1 MPEISRRLPQIA
13 IYPGSFDPLTYGHLN
28 IIHRGVELFP
38 RLIVAVAENT
48 SKKPMFSTA
57 ERVEMIGRC
66 VGTMEGVEVDT
77 FSGLLVE
84 YARAKNARVI
94 LRGIRSFQ
102 DYEYEFQMALTNKFL
117 YPELE
122 TVFLVTDGAY
132 AHLSSTLI
140 REIVLMG
147 GSVRGMVPD
156 PIAGWLEGKRKG

>member
-1 MPEISRRLPQIA
+1 VPEVA

-28 IIHRGVELFP
+28 IIQRGVELFSK
-38 RLIVAVAENT
+38 LIVAVAENT
-48 SKKPMFSTA
+48 SKKPMFLPS
-57 ERVEMIGRC
+57 ERVEMIRRC
-66 VGTMEGVEVDT
+66 VGERPEIEVDS

-84 YARAKNARVI
+84 YARKRNARVI

-117 YPELE
+117 CPELE

-156 PIAGWLEGKRKG
+156 PIAEWLEERVRTLKSRS

>member
-1 MPEISRRLPQIA
+1 MSEIA
-13 IYPGSFDPLTYGHLN
+13 IYPGSFDPLTYGHMN
-28 IIHRGVELFP
+28 IIQRGIQLFP

-48 SKKPMFSTA
+48 SKKPMFTVA
-57 ERVEMIGRC
+57 ERVQMIKDCIGRHKGI
-66 VGTMEGVEVDT
+66 VVES

-84 YARAKNARVI
+84 YAKKKGARVI

-147 GSVRGMVPD
+147 GSVKGMVPD
-156 PIAGWLEGKRKG
+156 NIASWLKKRGNPQGRSSS

>member
-1 MPEISRRLPQIA
+1 MPGSSSPPQIA
-13 IYPGSFDPLTYGHLN
+13 IYPGSFDPLTFGHLN
-28 IIHRGVELFP
+28 IIQRGVRLFP
-38 RLIVAVAENT
+38 RLVVAVAENT
-48 SKKPMFSTA
+48 SKKPMFTVE
-57 ERVEMIGRC
+57 ERVAMIREC
-66 VGTMEGVEVDT
+66 IATYPHVEVDH

-84 YARAKNARVI
+84 YAKRMNARVI

-117 YPELE
+117 YGELE

-147 GSVRGMVPD
+147 GSVEGMVPE
-156 PIAGWLEGKRKG
+156 PIARWLKQKAR